1 MCTQLLKLIFSLFFS
16 LFMFNIL
23 RQNSYSFMVEGPV
36 DFDRFLNP
44 SPEKGQFQVENKISS
59 Y

>member
-1 MCTQLLKLIFSLFFS
+1 
-16 LFMFNIL
+16 MFNIL

-36 DFDRFLNP
+36 DFERFLNP

>member
-1 MCTQLLKLIFSLFFS
+1 
-16 LFMFNIL
+16 MFNIL
-23 RQNSYSFMVEGPV
+23 RRNSYSFMVEGPV

-44 SPEKGQFQVENKISS
+44 SPEKGHFQVENKISS